1 MTVSLMISAG
11 LLEVSMKLY
20 ALFKDGELYRA
31 SYDQNTPFYM
41 NIKGAE
47 KALQS
52 VTNIRNI
59 PYDLERAPITKK
71 REYLEELKTHFT
83 IIEFKLIKD
92 GEINVKSHI

>member
-1 MTVSLMISAG
+1 
-11 LLEVSMKLY
+11 MKLY

-41 NIKGAE
+41 SIKGAE

-52 VTNIRNI
+52 VTNIRNV
-59 PYDLERAPITKK
+59 PHNLEGASITKK

-83 IIEFKLIKD
+83 IIEFKLIKG
-92 GEINVKSHI
+92 GEINVKSRI

>member
-1 MTVSLMISAG
+1 MMLEHLSAG
-11 LLEVSMKLY
+11 LLEVSMRLY

-31 SYDQNTPFYM
+31 SYDHNTPFYM
-41 NIKGAE
+41 NIKGAK

-52 VTNIRNI
+52 VTNIRNV

-83 IIEFKLIKD
+83 IMEFKLIKE
-92 GEINVKSHI
+92 GEVDVKSHI

>member
-1 MTVSLMISAG
+1 
-11 LLEVSMKLY
+11 MKLY

-41 NIKGAE
+41 SIKGAK

-59 PYDLERAPITKK
+59 PHNLEGASITQK

-83 IIEFKLIKD
+83 IIEFKLIKG
-92 GEINVKSHI
+92 GEINVKSRI

>member
-1 MTVSLMISAG
+1 MMLEHLSAG

-52 VTNIRNI
+52 VTNIRNV
-59 PYDLERAPITKK
+59 PYDLEGAPMTQN
-71 REYLEELKTHFT
+71 ENT
-83 IIEFKLIKD
+83 
-92 GEINVKSHI
+92 

>member
-1 MTVSLMISAG
+1 
-11 LLEVSMKLY
+11 MKLY

-41 NIKGAE
+41 SIKGAK

-52 VTNIRNI
+52 VTNIRNV
-59 PYDLERAPITKK
+59 PHNLEGASITQKRA
-71 REYLEELKTHFT
+71 YLEELKTHFT

-92 GEINVKSHI
+92 GEINVKSRI

>member
-1 MTVSLMISAG
+1 MTLERLSAG
-11 LLEVSMKLY
+11 LLEISMKLY

-41 NIKGAE
+41 SIKGAE

-52 VTNIRNI
+52 VTNIRNV
-59 PYDLERAPITKK
+59 PHNLEGASITQK

-83 IIEFKLIKD
+83 IIEFKLIKG
-92 GEINVKSHI
+92 GEINVKSRI

>member
-1 MTVSLMISAG
+1 MTLGHLSAG

-41 NIKGAE
+41 SIKGAE

-52 VTNIRNI
+52 VTNIRNV
-59 PYDLERAPITKK
+59 PHNLEGASIIQK

-92 GEINVKSHI
+92 GEINVKGRI

>member
-1 MTVSLMISAG
+1 MEE
-11 LLEVSMKLY
+11 LEVSMKLY

-41 NIKGAE
+41 SIKGAE

-59 PYDLERAPITKK
+59 PHNLEEASITQK

-92 GEINVKSHI
+92 GEINVKSRI

>member
-1 MTVSLMISAG
+1 MTLERLSAG
-11 LLEVSMKLY
+11 LLEISMKLY

-41 NIKGAE
+41 SIKGAE

-52 VTNIRNI
+52 VTNIRNVPHNLGGASI
-59 PYDLERAPITKK
+59 IQK

-83 IIEFKLIKD
+83 IMEFKLIKE
-92 GEINVKSHI
+92 GEVDVKSHI

>member
-1 MTVSLMISAG
+1 
-11 LLEVSMKLY
+11 MKLY

-41 NIKGAE
+41 SIKGAE

-52 VTNIRNI
+52 VTNIRNV

-83 IIEFKLIKD
+83 IIEFKLIKG
-92 GEINVKSHI
+92 GEINVKSRI

>member
-1 MTVSLMISAG
+1 MEE
-11 LLEVSMKLY
+11 LEVSMKLY

-41 NIKGAE
+41 SIKGAE

-52 VTNIRNI
+52 VTNIRNV
-59 PYDLERAPITKK
+59 PHNLEGASVTQK

-83 IIEFKLIKD
+83 IIEFKLIKG
-92 GEINVKSHI
+92 GEINVKSRI

>member
-1 MTVSLMISAG
+1 MTLERLSAG
-11 LLEVSMKLY
+11 LLEISMKLY

-41 NIKGAE
+41 SIKGAK

-59 PYDLERAPITKK
+59 PHNLEGASITQK

-83 IIEFKLIKD
+83 IIEFKLIKG
-92 GEINVKSHI
+92 GEINVKSRI

>member
-1 MTVSLMISAG
+1 MTLGRLSAG
-11 LLEVSMKLY
+11 LLEISMKLY

-41 NIKGAE
+41 SIKGAE

-52 VTNIRNI
+52 VTNIRNV
-59 PYDLERAPITKK
+59 PHNLEGASITQK

-83 IIEFKLIKD
+83 IIEFKLIKG
-92 GEINVKSHI
+92 GEINVKSRI

>member
-1 MTVSLMISAG
+1 MLEHLSAG

-41 NIKGAE
+41 SIKGAK

-52 VTNIRNI
+52 VTNIRNV
-59 PYDLERAPITKK
+59 PYDLEKAPMTQK
-71 REYLEELKTHFT
+71 RVYLEELKTHFT
-83 IIEFKLIKD
+83 IIEFKLITD
-92 GEINVKSHI
+92 GEINVKSRI

>member
-1 MTVSLMISAG
+1 MEE
-11 LLEVSMKLY
+11 LEVSMKLY

-52 VTNIRNI
+52 VTNIRNV
-59 PYDLERAPITKK
+59 PYNLEGAPMTQK

-83 IIEFKLIKD
+83 IMEFKIIKG
-92 GEINVKSHI
+92 GEVNVKNHI

>member
-1 MTVSLMISAG
+1 
-11 LLEVSMKLY
+11 MKLY

-41 NIKGAE
+41 SIKGAE

-52 VTNIRNI
+52 VTNIRNVPHNI
-59 PYDLERAPITKK
+59 EGDYIKKK

-83 IIEFKLIKD
+83 IIEFKLIKG
-92 GEINVKSHI
+92 GEINVKSRI

>member
-1 MTVSLMISAG
+1 MTLGRLSAG
-11 LLEVSMKLY
+11 LLEISMKLY

-41 NIKGAE
+41 SIKGAE

-59 PYDLERAPITKK
+59 PHNLEGASITQK

-83 IIEFKLIKD
+83 IIEFKLIKG
-92 GEINVKSHI
+92 GEINVKSRI

>member
-1 MTVSLMISAG
+1 MLEHLSAG

-41 NIKGAE
+41 SIKGAE

-52 VTNIRNI
+52 VTNIRNV
-59 PYDLERAPITKK
+59 PHNLEGASITQK

-83 IIEFKLIKD
+83 IIEFKLIKE
-92 GEINVKSHI
+92 GEINVKSRI

>member
-1 MTVSLMISAG
+1 MEE
-11 LLEVSMKLY
+11 LEVSMKLY

-41 NIKGAE
+41 SIKGAE

-52 VTNIRNI
+52 VTNIRNV
-59 PYDLERAPITKK
+59 PHNLEGASITQK

-83 IIEFKLIKD
+83 IIEFKLIKG
-92 GEINVKSHI
+92 GEINVKSRI

>member
-1 MTVSLMISAG
+1 
-11 LLEVSMKLY
+11 MKLY

-41 NIKGAE
+41 SIKGAE

-52 VTNIRNI
+52 VTNIRNA
-59 PYDLERAPITKK
+59 PHNLEGASKKKK

-83 IIEFKLIKD
+83 IIEFKLIKG
-92 GEINVKSHI
+92 GEINVKSRI

>member
-1 MTVSLMISAG
+1 
-11 LLEVSMKLY
+11 MKLY

-52 VTNIRNI
+52 VTNIRNV
-59 PYDLERAPITKK
+59 PYDLKGAPMMQK

-83 IIEFKLIKD
+83 IMEFKIIKG
-92 GEINVKSHI
+92 GEVNVKNHI

>member
-1 MTVSLMISAG
+1 MTLERLSAG

-41 NIKGAE
+41 SIKGAE

-52 VTNIRNI
+52 VTNIRNV
-59 PYDLERAPITKK
+59 PHNLEGASITQK

-83 IIEFKLIKD
+83 IIEFKLIKGD
-92 GEINVKSHI
+92 EINVKSRI

>member
-1 MTVSLMISAG
+1 MSEHLSAG

-41 NIKGAE
+41 SIKGAE

-52 VTNIRNI
+52 VTNIRNV
-59 PYDLERAPITKK
+59 PHNLEGASITQK

-83 IIEFKLIKD
+83 IIEFKLIKE
-92 GEINVKSHI
+92 GEINVKSRI

>member
-1 MTVSLMISAG
+1 
-11 LLEVSMKLY
+11 MKLY

-52 VTNIRNI
+52 VTNIRNV
-59 PYDLERAPITKK
+59 PHNLEGASITQK

-83 IIEFKLIKD
+83 IIEFKLIKG
-92 GEINVKSHI
+92 GEINVKSRI

>member
-1 MTVSLMISAG
+1 MMLEHLSAG
-11 LLEVSMKLY
+11 LLEISMKLY

-41 NIKGAE
+41 SIKGAE

-59 PYDLERAPITKK
+59 PHNLEGASITQK

-83 IIEFKLIKD
+83 IIEFKLIKG
-92 GEINVKSHI
+92 GEINVKSRI

>member
-1 MTVSLMISAG
+1 
-11 LLEVSMKLY
+11 MKLY

-52 VTNIRNI
+52 VTNIRSV
-59 PYDLERAPITKK
+59 PYNLKGAPMTQK

-83 IIEFKLIKD
+83 IMEFKIIKG
-92 GEINVKSHI
+92 GEVNVKNHI

>member
-1 MTVSLMISAG
+1 MV
-11 LLEVSMKLY
+11 VSMKLY

-52 VTNIRNI
+52 VTNIRNV
-59 PYDLERAPITKK
+59 PYDLEGAPMTQK

-83 IIEFKLIKD
+83 IIEFKLIK
-92 GEINVKSHI
+92 GGKINVKSRI

>member
-1 MTVSLMISAG
+1 
-11 LLEVSMKLY
+11 MKLY

-41 NIKGAE
+41 SIKGAE

-52 VTNIRNI
+52 VTNIRNV
-59 PYDLERAPITKK
+59 PHNLEEASITQK

-83 IIEFKLIKD
+83 IIEFKLIKG
-92 GEINVKSHI
+92 GEINVKSRI

>member
-1 MTVSLMISAG
+1 MLEHLSAG

-41 NIKGAE
+41 SIKGAK

-59 PYDLERAPITKK
+59 PHNLEGASITQK

-83 IIEFKLIKD
+83 IMEFKLIKD
-92 GEINVKSHI
+92 GEINVKSRI

>member
-1 MTVSLMISAG
+1 
-11 LLEVSMKLY
+11 MKLY

-41 NIKGAE
+41 SIKGAE

-59 PYDLERAPITKK
+59 PHNLEEASITQK

-92 GEINVKSHI
+92 GEINVKSRI

>member
-1 MTVSLMISAG
+1 MLERLSAG
-11 LLEVSMKLY
+11 LLEASMRLY

-41 NIKGAE
+41 NIKGAK

-52 VTNIRNI
+52 VTNIKNV

-83 IIEFKLIKD
+83 IMEFKLIKE
-92 GEINVKSHI
+92 GEVDVKSHI

>member
-1 MTVSLMISAG
+1 MRLVDLSAG

-41 NIKGAE
+41 SIKGAE

-52 VTNIRNI
+52 VTNIRNV
-59 PYDLERAPITKK
+59 PHNLEGASITQK

-92 GEINVKSHI
+92 GEINVKSRI

>member
-1 MTVSLMISAG
+1 MMLEHLSAG

-41 NIKGAE
+41 SIKGAK

-59 PYDLERAPITKK
+59 PHNLEGASITQK

-83 IIEFKLIKD
+83 IMEFKLIKD
-92 GEINVKSHI
+92 GEINVKSRI

>member
-1 MTVSLMISAG
+1 
-11 LLEVSMKLY
+11 MKLY

-41 NIKGAE
+41 SITGAK

-59 PYDLERAPITKK
+59 PHNLEGASITQK

-92 GEINVKSHI
+92 GEINVKSRI

>member
-1 MTVSLMISAG
+1 MTLERLSAG
-11 LLEVSMKLY
+11 LLEISMKLY

-41 NIKGAE
+41 SIKGAK

-59 PYDLERAPITKK
+59 PHNLEGASITQK

-83 IIEFKLIKD
+83 IIEFKLIKE
-92 GEINVKSHI
+92 GEINVKSRI

>member
-1 MTVSLMISAG
+1 MEE
-11 LLEVSMKLY
+11 LEVSMKLY

-41 NIKGAE
+41 SIKGAE

-52 VTNIRNI
+52 VTNIRNV
-59 PYDLERAPITKK
+59 PYDLEKAPMAQK

-83 IIEFKLIKD
+83 IMEFKLIKE
-92 GEINVKSHI
+92 GEVDVKSHI

>member
-1 MTVSLMISAG
+1 MLEHLSAG

-41 NIKGAE
+41 SIKGAE

-59 PYDLERAPITKK
+59 PHNLEGASITQK

-83 IIEFKLIKD
+83 IIEFKLIKG
-92 GEINVKSHI
+92 GEINVKSRI

>member
-1 MTVSLMISAG
+1 MEE
-11 LLEVSMKLY
+11 LEISMKLY

-41 NIKGAE
+41 SIKGAE

-59 PYDLERAPITKK
+59 PHNLEGASITQK

-83 IIEFKLIKD
+83 IIEFKLIKG
-92 GEINVKSHI
+92 GEINVKSRI